1 MAQLELNRREDSRT
15 DTASLPFILA
25 SDKSAFILSSNDI
38 TSDSLPFALA
48 IREDS
53 QSNNASLPFAFAE
66 DSSGGGDPTLPNKI
80 GRCLIGSI
88 EPVYAVTNC
97 HAESGRSYKV
107 AQCFSMDYGV
117 TITVEQCQSSLTE
130 HLPRIANCHN
140 SDSEVTDPVE
150 ACHFGRFAD
159 VHTFKGCLNEDS
171 ERVVPLTNCA
181 QDSFPAPVVLK
192 NCAASHTP
200 PAIPLFNCYYDLGL
214 AVVLYSCFSSDNVPT
229 LPVPCDWYEIELPP
243 VDPPYEWPCG
253 EPPPSDRL
261 PLAFARPATQGRD
274 SDILPMPFVCHY
286 TPEPNRKRTYMI
298 YNNVSA
304 EIDGQPIGIY
314 TAKINTSMDSFCWQ
328 FDIEIRHDDFAKL
341 NLDTRADD
349 PLMTIT
355 INGHQWIM
363 LVEDYGERKAFNRDS
378 YTLTGRSRTA
388 LLTGDYAKRKTQ
400 LINTALNASQLAQ
413 QQLAG
418 LPFTLVYDSDAD
430 WFIPADTYTVSG
442 TPIETIMDIAEAGGH
457 YVASHPTD
465 PILYIRKRWPREA
478 WAVNSNDAD
487 RQLSAL
493 TWLSLTGNRNISTRY
508 NSVRLAGSG
517 ANAKGGYIYRQINAG
532 DKTPE
537 AGAISHVLYAGDTN
551 NTPVAAFRNKGI
563 QVLSD
568 SGKHKIYSVQH
579 IWADDTTNPENLPLS
594 QLQEVLEIM
603 DTGGSL
609 GKGVVT
615 GVSIDIGEN
624 NDATQ
629 IMQTATV
636 NVYLG
641 D

>member
-1 MAQLELNRREDSRT
+1 
-15 DTASLPFILA
+15 
-25 SDKSAFILSSNDI
+25 
-38 TSDSLPFALA
+38 
-48 IREDS
+48 
-53 QSNNASLPFAFAE
+53 
-66 DSSGGGDPTLPNKI
+66 
-80 GRCLIGSI
+80 
-88 EPVYAVTNC
+88 
-97 HAESGRSYKV
+97 
-107 AQCFSMDYGV
+107 
-117 TITVEQCQSSLTE
+117 
-130 HLPRIANCHN
+130 
-140 SDSEVTDPVE
+140 
-150 ACHFGRFAD
+150 
-159 VHTFKGCLNEDS
+159 
-171 ERVVPLTNCA
+171 
-181 QDSFPAPVVLK
+181 
-192 NCAASHTP
+192 
-200 PAIPLFNCYYDLGL
+200 
-214 AVVLYSCFSSDNVPT
+214 
-229 LPVPCDWYEIELPP
+229 
-243 VDPPYEWPCG
+243 
-253 EPPPSDRL
+253 
-261 PLAFARPATQGRD
+261 
-274 SDILPMPFVCHY
+274 
-286 TPEPNRKRTYMI
+286 MI
-298 YNNVSA
+298 YNNISA
-304 EIDGQPIGIY
+304 EIDAQPIDIY

-328 FDIEIRHDDFAKL
+328 FDVEIRHDDFAKL
-341 NLDTRADD
+341 NLETRTDD

-363 LVEDYGERKAFNRDS
+363 LIEDYGERKAFNRDS

-413 QQLAG
+413 QQLSG

-430 WFIPADTYTVSG
+430 WFVPADTYTVSG
-442 TPIETIMDIAEAGGH
+442 TPIETIIDIAEAGGH

-478 WAVNSNDAD
+478 WAINSNDAD

-537 AGAISHVLYAGDTN
+537 AGAISHVLYAGDTS

-615 GVSIDIGEN
+615 GVSIDVSEN

-629 IMQTATV
+629 ITQTATV
-636 NVYLG
+636 DVYLG